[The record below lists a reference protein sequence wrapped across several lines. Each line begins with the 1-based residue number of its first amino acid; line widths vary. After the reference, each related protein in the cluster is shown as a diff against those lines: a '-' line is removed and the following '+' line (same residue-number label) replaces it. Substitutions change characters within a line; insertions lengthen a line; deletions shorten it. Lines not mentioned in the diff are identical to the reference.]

1 LKYLKK
7 SIENDL
13 KEEKTT
19 LSNPSLIE
27 YILGYTSIA
36 IFFLTCFYK
45 IQSKQLIFMLNPCHV
60 VNLIQGYLLINK
72 NEMNERMVYIGIMN
86 FMFSPWIAI
95 FFPITCGLTG
105 YLEVP
110 MFWVEHYLAALIN
123 PLVLSMSGRYYTK
136 NTISIKYHLFSHM
149 LFGVYQRTCGRF
161 HK

>member
-1 LKYLKK
+1 
-7 SIENDL
+7 
-13 KEEKTT
+13 
-19 LSNPSLIE
+19 
-27 YILGYTSIA
+27 
-36 IFFLTCFYK
+36 
-45 IQSKQLIFMLNPCHV
+45 MLNPCHV
-60 VNLIQGYLLINK
+60 VNLIQGNLLINK

-136 NTISIKYHLFSHM
+136 NTISRKNIISFLICCLGFIRELS
-149 LFGVYQRTCGRF
+149 CGRF